1 MSRLPDPADLIVAV
15 ASAPGGGARG
25 IVRLSG
31 PGLREAL
38 AGLLGATFIED
49 WPRRAAVRVGEFV
62 DIPGTRVPKARLP
75 KARVPGA
82 RVEVSIWPDARSYT
96 GQPLA
101 ELHVPGAPALLERLV
116 EAACRQGARPA
127 VRGEFTLR
135 AVLAGRMDLARAEA
149 VLGVVDAE
157 SPEELR
163 VALAQLGGAAGRELE
178 GVRNN
183 LVDLLADL
191 EAGLDFAHEDLSFVD
206 DDTLCRGI
214 AAAERVLADLAARAA
229 DRLRANPLP
238 RVVLAGPPN
247 AGKSTLFNAL
257 AGRGAAL
264 VSDVRGTTRDWLSV
278 EIDLAG
284 RVIELID
291 TAGADESIAQGAN
304 RDTTADI
311 EAAAQRLRLDES
323 LRADLLVWCLPVD
336 ARDETPT
343 PPAGAADRTL
353 RVWTKCELDADGTV
367 APRTDPRDDAMETL
381 RVSVHTGRGLDT
393 LRERIRAELAARER
407 VGGTAVLLAE
417 TAERYRPAL
426 AGAGEALSS
435 ALELARARG
444 DQTLIAAELRRALD
458 FVGELTGRTDNE
470 DILGRV
476 FQRFCI
482 GK

>member
-1 MSRLPDPADLIVAV
+1 M
-15 ASAPGGGARG
+15 RG
-25 IVRLSG
+25 C
-31 PGLREAL
+31 PK
-38 AGLLGATFIED
+38 
-49 WPRRAAVRVGEFV
+49 RV
-62 DIPGTRVPKARLP
+62 T
-75 KARVPGA
+75 GA

-278 EIDLAG
+278 EIDMAG

-336 ARDETPT
+336 ARMKRRRPPPVPPT
-343 PPAGAADRTL
+343 GRCGCGRSASSTRTILGPPDRPAGRCDGNGTGVGPCGAGTRHAQGADTFR
-353 RVWTKCELDADGTV
+353 
-367 APRTDPRDDAMETL
+367 
-381 RVSVHTGRGLDT
+381 TGRT
-393 LRERIRAELAARER
+393 RTRRRNRR
-407 VGGTAVLLAE
+407 VAGRNGGTLS
-417 TAERYRPAL
+417 
-426 AGAGEALSS
+426 AGAGGGRGGVERGAGVGPRAGGPNVDRRRTAASS
-435 ALELARARG
+435 RFCRG
-444 DQTLIAAELRRALD
+444 IDR
-458 FVGELTGRTDNE
+458 RTDNE
-470 DILGRV
+470 DIRAACSSDSASGSEWVRTPQTIPAASRKIVAVFPHPSLFPNEPSCRV
-476 FQRFCI
+476 FPFA
-482 GK
+482 